1 MNLAPAASR
10 DCVHIGGL
18 PIDRVTFDQ
27 AIDAVDALVAAGK
40 GGSVFTPNVDH
51 IVQYSEDE
59 RFRGAYSMAS
69 LSLADGMPVVWASR
83 LLGKP
88 LPEKVSG
95 SDIVMPLVLRAAARG
110 WRVFLL
116 GGADGVGEA
125 AKAEMLRA
133 APSLNVVG
141 VLSPRIDLSQGREHR
156 ADIVEAVRATRPD
169 LVLVAFGAPKQEL
182 FISEVQEALRPAVFV
197 GIGATL
203 DFVAG
208 ILPRAPT
215 WMSDNG
221 LEWMFRLAREPRRL
235 WKRYLL
241 RDPKFAIILLQ
252 TMRDLRTA
260 RG

>member
-1 MNLAPAASR
+1 MNMAPSAPR

-18 PIDRVTFDQ
+18 PIDRLTFDQ
-27 AIDAVDALVAAGK
+27 AIDAVDALVSAGK

-51 IVQYSEDE
+51 VVQFVEDE
-59 RFRGAYSMAS
+59 RLRGAYGMAS

-141 VLSPRIDLSQGREHR
+141 VLSPRIDLSQGREQRTAVVETLR
-156 ADIVEAVRATRPD
+156 AARPD
-169 LVLVAFGAPKQEL
+169 LVFVAFGAPKQEL
-182 FISEVQEALRPAVFV
+182 FIGEVQEALCPAVFI
-197 GIGATL
+197 GIGASL

-241 RDPKFAIILLQ
+241 RDPKFALILLQ
-252 TMRDLRTA
+252 TMRELRTV

>member
-1 MNLAPAASR
+1 MNMAPSPPR
-10 DCVHIGGL
+10 DCVLIGGL
-18 PIDRVTFDQ
+18 PIDRLTFDQ
-27 AIDAVDALVAAGK
+27 AIDAVDSLVSAGK

-51 IVQYSEDE
+51 VVQFVEDE
-59 RFRGAYSMAS
+59 RLREAYGLAS

-133 APSLNVVG
+133 APGLNVVG
-141 VLSPRIDLSQGREHR
+141 VLSPRIDLSQGREQR
-156 ADIVEAVRATRPD
+156 TAIVETLRAARPD
-169 LVLVAFGAPKQEL
+169 LVFVAFGAPKQEL
-182 FISEVQEALRPAVFV
+182 FIGEVQEALSPAVFI
-197 GIGATL
+197 GIGASL

-241 RDPKFAIILLQ
+241 RDPKFALILLQ